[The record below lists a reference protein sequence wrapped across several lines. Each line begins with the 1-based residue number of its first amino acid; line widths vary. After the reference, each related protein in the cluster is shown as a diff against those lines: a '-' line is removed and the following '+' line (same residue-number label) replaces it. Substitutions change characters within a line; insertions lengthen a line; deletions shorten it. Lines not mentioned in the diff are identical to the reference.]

1 MGGAVF
7 PPSGQIMV
15 GVTVVKWSEVAQ
27 SCPTLCDPRDC
38 SLLGSSVHV
47 IFQTRILEWVAI
59 SFSRVSSQPRDQ
71 TRVSCIVGRHF
82 HHLSPQKDLYQHTT
96 TPRTD
101 VFSVLHPTAGHCRP
115 TPPPRLLDSH
125 RQVWFSL
132 LWGHCSF
139 LLSRTAICI
148 LLKVSASQMIKLAL
162 SILQRSANKSI
173 KPVLYLAAYPILYW
187 NFTWLIKVL

>member
-1 MGGAVF
+1 M
-7 PPSGQIMV
+7 
-15 GVTVVKWSEVAQ
+15 
-27 SCPTLCDPRDC
+27 DC
-38 SLLGSSVHV
+38 SPPGSPVHG
-47 IFQTRILEWVAI
+47 ILQARILEWVAI

-139 LLSRTAICI
+139 LLGPGAQGSVCVLQEQQVVTVWCWSWQVAKRRYPMSRVRSGSC
-148 LLKVSASQMIKLAL
+148 AL
-162 SILQRSANKSI
+162 
-173 KPVLYLAAYPILYW
+173 LYW
-187 NFTWLIKVL
+187 L

>member
-1 MGGAVF
+1 MTPWTVAYQAPLSMGLSRQEYW
-7 PPSGQIMV
+7 SGLPFLSP
-15 GVTVVKWSEVAQ
+15 G
-27 SCPTLCDPRDC
+27 L
-38 SLLGSSVHV
+38 
-47 IFQTRILEWVAI
+47 
-59 SFSRVSSQPRDQ
+59 SSQPRDR

-82 HHLSPQKDLYQHTT
+82 YHLSPQKDLYQHTT

-101 VFSVLHPTAGHCRP
+101 VFSVLHPTAGRCRP

-125 RQVWFSL
+125 RQVWPSL

-162 SILQRSANKSI
+162 SILQRLANKSI
-173 KPVLYLAAYPILYW
+173 KPVLYLAAYPILY
-187 NFTWLIKVL
+187 